1 MSDNRIDSS
10 RISKEGQAT
19 RPIGVAP
26 SWIPPVLKRFYEF
39 TRKTARQFAA
49 ELKEDKREER
59 EEELVKAVAKSF
71 KGDV

>member
-10 RISKEGQAT
+10 RISKEGQAF
-19 RPIGVAP
+19 RPAGVAP
-26 SWIPPVLKRFYEF
+26 SWIPPVLKRFYDF
-39 TRKTARQFAA
+39 TRKMAKSFSA
-49 ELKEDKREER
+49 ELKEDKQAER